1 MGYFLEASQR
11 EVVAD
16 AVNAA
21 VLSTNPKHKDRS
33 YSHLETLLRQLM
45 ACCLEQRLLN
55 DGQGESLS
63 LNRLLKNNNCK
74 RIKKSD

>member
-21 VLSTNPKHKDRS
+21 VLSTNPKHKDRL

-63 LNRLLKNNNCK
+63 LNRLLENNNCK
-74 RIKKSD
+74 RIKKID

>member
-1 MGYFLEASQR
+1 
-11 EVVAD
+11 
-16 AVNAA
+16 
-21 VLSTNPKHKDRS
+21 
-33 YSHLETLLRQLM
+33 M